1 MKETLPQMET
11 INSLLEDRKKLD
23 KELQDL
29 VTELN
34 EMAVEKSDSENRT
47 EQLLNNEQNKK
58 FIIFKISG
66 LQTLIKGIDDNLNRI
81 QGIKNKN

>member
-11 INSLLEDRKKLD
+11 INSLLENRKKLD

-29 VTELN
+29 VIELN
-34 EMAVEKSDSENRT
+34 EMVVEKSDSENRT
-47 EQLLNNEQNKK
+47 EQLLNNEQNKR
-58 FIIFKISG
+58 FIEFKISG